1 MEDLV
6 MQRKG
11 KAVLVAYSGEI
22 TLDVT
27 PALRTAIDE
36 ELGREP
42 FNFLILDLSAVNFID
57 SSGIGFLV
65 ALSTRIEDSD
75 NSFYLL
81 RPGAQVLKTLELV
94 QLKRYFKI
102 LRNDEELAALTI

>member
-1 MEDLV
+1 MENL
-6 MQRKG
+6 QIEKRN
-11 KAVLVAYSGEI
+11 KAVLVTCSGEI

-27 PALRTAIDE
+27 PRLRECIEA
-36 ELGREP
+36 ELGGGGYS
-42 FNFLILDLSAVNFID
+42 FLVLDLSEVRFID

-65 ALSTRIEDSD
+65 ALSTRIEEQDK
-75 NSFYLL
+75 SFYLL

-102 LRNDEELAALTI
+102 LRSDEELAALTI